1 MTETSVLPAS
11 NPSDSADSSAL
22 PAPLR
27 RRWQPLRA
35 GLVDLYYYDDQDFWF
50 HDGRLL
56 LRGNNGAGKS
66 KVLALLLPFLF
77 DGETAGHRLEPD
89 GDSQKKME
97 WNLLLGGEHPHPE
110 RTGYSW
116 LELGRLDEDGREH
129 VVTIGFGV
137 KAARGRGVVKKWF
150 FTAAARVRVDL
161 HLVDASRTV
170 LTQDRLEA
178 ALEALPGHGRV
189 TTTARDHR
197 HAVDELFFG
206 LGEQRYTA
214 LVDLL
219 VQLRQPQLSRK
230 PSESKLSDALTA
242 ALPPL
247 DQAVLSDVA
256 ESYRSLEEDR
266 AALDRT
272 VEAHAG
278 ARSFLGHYRGYARI
292 AARRAAAPPR
302 SAQARYDETGRT
314 LAAARRTLEESL
326 TALTAAQE
334 ADRASAERVEV
345 LQAREVALAKDP
357 RASSVEVI
365 QGVRRADEDKQEQ
378 ARLAQERADLATR
391 RADRA
396 DLAATQA
403 SQRRDAAATS
413 AATREQ
419 AVRDAA
425 REAAM
430 PTPDELA
437 AGTVEPLDV
446 TAPPADLGPW
456 QRGAQ
461 QSAER
466 RRRDLSHLDELA
478 RAQQG
483 AADEHATARAEVD
496 RARSAVERAA
506 ERVAEAETAQAAAAT
521 ALVRESAT
529 WLQQLTE
536 LDVPDHAGALA
547 AVEAW
552 AAAGAGAGDDSG
564 EGGDLPLAALAA
576 EAHSTAVAALTSQRE
591 AAHREA
597 AEAGARVSELTD
609 ELRRLE
615 RGEHRPPASPL
626 TRDPRAREGAAGA
639 PLWQLVELTDALD
652 DRAAAGLEAALEASG
667 LLDAWVG
674 PEAGLRLAG
683 DVVVHPHRGGSG
695 AGSDSGDDGGQHLG
709 ALLRPADELPDGSG
723 LTAEHVAAVLAGI
736 GVGESAGARGR
747 VWVDVDG
754 SYGTPV
760 TSGSWRK
767 ERSEHLGATSRERAR
782 LARMA
787 AARSELAEASQREL
801 DAQAAADAAGLRL
814 ATAKRE
820 AGSVPSGRQVL
831 QAVLDVAARVRQREE
846 LRVAASEATDAAAR
860 AASAAQAAAEALTDA
875 ATELALPAGA
885 EERARVAAASE
896 RWDRAVAVLWP
907 ALEAQRAAREQAA
920 QAQESA
926 AEELSTAQAAAEE
939 LEQRRREAAAAHET
953 RETMERTVGLDAA
966 ALLAEREEVDSDKRA
981 AAARREAAQ
990 KALSATERDAG
1001 AADSRVTSLAEQ
1013 LTRDGEQRD
1022 AAVAAWQATATSG
1035 LLAVAV
1041 PEVAVPDGDAPWAA
1055 EPAVRLARAVE
1066 AALTDVVSDD
1076 DALTRAQNR
1085 VTSEQRTID
1094 DVLRPDG
1101 HQARVR
1107 MAGRPTGDAG
1117 LLVVDVVFRGRATT
1131 LVELEAVLA
1140 ADVAERTE
1148 LLDAREREVIENYLI
1163 DEVASTLADLVSA
1176 AEAQVAS
1183 MNVEL
1188 EQRPTSAG
1196 MRLRLRW
1203 VPREDGPAGLEAA
1216 RNRLLRQNADA
1227 WSAADRAAV
1236 AAFLTAQVQAV
1247 RAADPGG
1254 SWLEQLGRALDYRT
1268 WHRFAVQRWQ
1278 GGQWRAATGPASGG
1292 ERVLAASV
1300 PLFAAAAAHYGSA
1313 PNPHAPRL
1321 VMLDEAFAGVD
1332 DTARADYLG
1341 LLAAFDL
1348 DVVMTSERE
1357 WGCYPQVPGL
1367 GIAQLSRLEGVDAV
1381 LVTPWRWDGRE
1392 RTRAS
1397 VAAPAPVTAP
1407 QPRRELEQDGLFDS

>member
-11 NPSDSADSSAL
+11 DL
-22 PAPLR
+22 PVLPVPLR

-97 WNLLLGGEHPHPE
+97 WNLLLGGEHPNPE

-150 FTAAARVRVDL
+150 FTAAARVGVDL

-278 ARSFLGHYRGYARI
+278 ARSFLGHYRGYARV

-314 LAAARRTLEESL
+314 LAAARRTLEDSL

-365 QGVRRADEDKQEQ
+365 QGVRRADE
-378 ARLAQERADLATR
+378 AAQTEATRAAERAAR
-391 RADRA
+391 AAERADRA
-396 DLAATQA
+396 ERQAADA
-403 SQRRDAAATS
+403 VRRRDSAAAG
-413 AATREQ
+413 AAAREQ

-425 REAAM
+425 REATL
-430 PTPDELA
+430 PSPDELA

-461 QSAER
+461 HAAER
-466 RRRDLSHLDELA
+466 RRRDLKHLEDLA
-478 RAQQG
+478 RAQQR
-483 AADEHATARAEVD
+483 AADEHAKARAEVD

-506 ERVAEAETAQAAAAT
+506 ERVAEAEAAQADAAR
-521 ALVRESAT
+521 ALVRESAA

-547 AVEAW
+547 AVETW
-552 AAAGAGAGDDSG
+552 AAAGAGAG

-576 EAHSTAVAALTSQRE
+576 EAHAAAVASLTSQRE
-591 AAHREA
+591 AAEREA
-597 AEAGARVSELTD
+597 VEAGALVSALTE

-615 RGEHRPPASPL
+615 RGEHRPPALLP
-626 TRDPRAREGAAGA
+626 TREPGVREQVLGA

-674 PEAGLRLAG
+674 PDAGVRLAG
-683 DVVVHPHRGGSG
+683 DVVVHPHRGGP
-695 AGSDSGDDGGQHLG
+695 GDDDGTGSHLG
-709 ALLRPADELPDGSG
+709 ELLRPADELPDGSG

-736 GVGESAGARGR
+736 GVGEAEGARGR

-754 SYGTPV
+754 GYGTPV

-767 ERSEHLGATSRERAR
+767 ERSEHLGASSRERAR
-782 LARMA
+782 MARMA

-801 DAQAAADAAGLRL
+801 DAQAAADAVGLRL
-814 ATAKRE
+814 AAAKRE

-846 LRVAASEATDAAAR
+846 LRVAVVEASSAAAR
-860 AASAAQAAAEALTDA
+860 AASAAQVAAEALTDA
-875 ATELALPAGA
+875 ATQLALPADA
-885 EERARVAAASE
+885 EERARVAAASD

-907 ALEAQRAAREQAA
+907 ALEALRAAREQAV

-926 AEELSTAQAAAEE
+926 ADERSAAQAATEE

-966 ALLAEREEVDSDKRA
+966 ALLAEREEVDRDKRTA
-981 AAARREAAQ
+981 AEQRRAAQ
-990 KALSATERDAG
+990 AALSGAERDAG

-1013 LTRDGEQRD
+1013 LSRDGDQRD

-1041 PEVAVPDGDAPWAA
+1041 PEVVVPDGDAPWAA

-1066 AALTDVVSDD
+1066 AALADVVSDD

-1101 HQARVR
+1101 HQATVR
-1107 MAGRPTGDAG
+1107 MAGQLAGDAG

-1131 LVELEAVLA
+1131 LVELEEALA

-1216 RNRLLRQNADA
+1216 RSRLLRQNADA

-1392 RTRAS
+1392 RTRADGG
-1397 VAAPAPVTAP
+1397 AGARPAGSATAP
-1407 QPRRELEQDGLFDS
+1407 QPRREPELEQDGLFDS